1 MPAAWRCPN
10 YPDECV
16 RVDTSAV
23 IRRLSGGSRKFR
35 MGEERTSFAVFLAAL
50 VGFAIGAGALGFV
63 ALSFGFSFLGY
74 ARGGIHS
81 DWAYAVFLGAL
92 VCSGLGGV
100 LAARA
105 AVGLVKS
112 WQS

>member
-1 MPAAWRCPN
+1 
-10 YPDECV
+10 
-16 RVDTSAV
+16 
-23 IRRLSGGSRKFR
+23 
-35 MGEERTSFAVFLAAL
+35 MGYERTSFAVLLAAL
-50 VGFAIGAGALGFV
+50 VGFAIGAGGLGFA
-63 ALSFGFSFLGY
+63 ALSVGFSFLAH

-81 DWAYAVFLGAL
+81 DWAYAVFLGTL
-92 VCSGLGGV
+92 LCSGLGGV